1 MNPELYHAHHLSY
14 LEDLPYWISLADQV
28 AGPILELGCGT
39 GRVLQYLTQ
48 EGCRVTG
55 LDHDLRMLRYLKQQ
69 IPTAQVFAADLTN
82 FRLQRQY
89 PLILLTCNTYS
100 TLSTDQRKA
109 ALRCVDQHL
118 QEGGIF
124 ATSLPNPYDL
134 IEMGDSAEA
143 GPEETFTH
151 PSSGNPV
158 QVSSSWKS
166 TPNNVTIY
174 WHYDQLLPDG
184 QVNRTTHST
193 THFLDP
199 AESYIQEM
207 QAQGFRVETDGE
219 FNGTPYS
226 KETDFLILKGYK
238 GSSDPGQI

>member
-1 MNPELYHAHHLSY
+1 MNPELYHVHHLSY
-14 LEDLPYWISLADQV
+14 IEDLPYWISLTDQA

-48 EGCRVTG
+48 EGCQVTG
-55 LDHDLRMLRYLKQQ
+55 LDYDLRMLRYLKQQ
-69 IPTAQVFAADLTN
+69 MPKAQVFAADLTN
-82 FRLQRQY
+82 FHLHKQF

-100 TLSTDQRKA
+100 TLSKDQRIA
-109 ALRCVDQHL
+109 ALGCIDRHL
-118 QEGGIF
+118 VAGGIF

-134 IEMGDSAEA
+134 IGMGDSDEA
-143 GPEETFTH
+143 GPEETFTL

-166 TPNNVTIY
+166 TSSKVTIY

-184 QVNRTTHST
+184 LVNRTTHST

-199 AESYIQEM
+199 AKSYIQEM
-207 QAQGFRVETDGE
+207 QEQGFTVETDGE
-219 FNGTPYS
+219 FNGTPFT
-226 KETDFLILKGYK
+226 KETDFLILRGYK
-238 GSSDPGQI
+238 AS